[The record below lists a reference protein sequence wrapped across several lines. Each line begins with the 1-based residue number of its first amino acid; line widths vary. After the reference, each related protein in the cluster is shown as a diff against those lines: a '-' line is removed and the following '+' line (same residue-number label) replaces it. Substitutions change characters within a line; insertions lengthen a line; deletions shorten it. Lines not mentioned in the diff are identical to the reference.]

1 MEPNLDILE
10 VIGSHCDPLTKVNLC
25 LASKDY
31 FEVTRSGDV
40 DYKRQVRSHFTHALN
55 SLMKTAICATSIPMR
70 LCRIHK
76 VYRFMVDNKYA
87 FDLMS
92 EVRGGIFRTKT
103 LEKLD
108 ELIGD
113 GMSKRKAERYRKTLS
128 V

>member
-31 FEVTRSGDV
+31 FEVSRNGDV
-40 DYKRQVRSHFTHALN
+40 DYRKQIRLHFMRELDPMIKKALN
-55 SLMKTAICATSIPMR
+55 TLSR
-70 LCRIHK
+70 LEKLRQIHK
-76 VYRFMVDNKYA
+76 VYRFMVDHKYA
-87 FDLMS
+87 FDLLS

-108 ELIGD
+108 EFVAG
-113 GMSKRKAERYRKTLS
+113 GMSKRKATKYRKTLS

>member
-25 LASKDY
+25 LASKEY
-31 FEVTRSGDV
+31 YEVSRNGDV
-40 DYKRQVRSHFTHALN
+40 DYKRQIRLHFMRELDP
-55 SLMKTAICATSIPMR
+55 MIKKAINIVSK
-70 LCRIHK
+70 LDKLQQIHK
-76 VYRFMVDNKYA
+76 VYRFMVDHKYA

-108 ELIGD
+108 EFVDG
-113 GMSKRKAERYRKTLS
+113 GMSKRKATKYRKTLS